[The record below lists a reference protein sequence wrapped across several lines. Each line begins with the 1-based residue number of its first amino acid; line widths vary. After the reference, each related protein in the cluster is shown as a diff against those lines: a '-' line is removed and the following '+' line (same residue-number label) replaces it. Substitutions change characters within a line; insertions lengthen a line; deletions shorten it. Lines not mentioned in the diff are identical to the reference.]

1 MKCFYCDNK
10 GIWYNPHEHV
20 YYCKEHARKKMN
32 DYIEEFNRYESD
44 TLKDWFIQIVD
55 DDPNLLDVTLNTK
68 TGEVTKNADNSW

>member
-1 MKCFYCDNK
+1 MKCFYCNNK
-10 GIWYNPHEHV
+10 GIWYNPYEHA